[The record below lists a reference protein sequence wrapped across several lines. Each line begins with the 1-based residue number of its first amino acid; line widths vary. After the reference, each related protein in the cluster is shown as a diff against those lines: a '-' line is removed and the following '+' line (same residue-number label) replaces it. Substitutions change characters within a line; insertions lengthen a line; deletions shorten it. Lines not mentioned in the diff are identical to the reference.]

1 VLPEFP
7 PARRAGAVGLWGA
20 AGGLAAA
27 AGPTLGALLI
37 QGPGWR
43 WVFLINVPLCLVAVL
58 VGRRV
63 LRETTST
70 PSTSGQD
77 LLGVLLVV
85 TVFGLLSL
93 GLVQGQAW
101 GWSSWRVVACFVVAV
116 VLVPVLV
123 LRGLRHP
130 SPAFPA
136 RLFAV
141 PTFSVASAALL
152 LFSAAFFAVILC
164 NVLFLSSVWHYSL
177 LRTAVS
183 VLPSPLLAAML
194 SPVSGRLADR
204 FGFRVLAVPGALS
217 MAAGVTWFVLHTG
230 TQPAYV
236 SDFLPGSILVG
247 VAIGLAFS
255 SLSAASA
262 QALQAHQFGAGS
274 AVTASARQ
282 LGAVIGV
289 SVLVAVLGT
298 PSPATALEAFHR
310 SWTFI
315 AVTAAVGALVS
326 LGLVSRAQAGTDGPQ
341 R

>member
-1 VLPEFP
+1 
-7 PARRAGAVGLWGA
+7 
-20 AGGLAAA
+20 
-27 AGPTLGALLI
+27 
-37 QGPGWR
+37 
-43 WVFLINVPLCLVAVL
+43 
-58 VGRRV
+58 
-63 LRETTST
+63 
-70 PSTSGQD
+70 
-77 LLGVLLVV
+77 
-85 TVFGLLSL
+85 
-93 GLVQGQAW
+93 
-101 GWSSWRVVACFVVAV
+101 
-116 VLVPVLV
+116 
-123 LRGLRHP
+123 
-130 SPAFPA
+130 
-136 RLFAV
+136 
-141 PTFSVASAALL
+141 
-152 LFSAAFFAVILC
+152 
-164 NVLFLSSVWHYSL
+164 
-177 LRTAVS
+177 
-183 VLPSPLLAAML
+183 
-194 SPVSGRLADR
+194 
-204 FGFRVLAVPGALS
+204 